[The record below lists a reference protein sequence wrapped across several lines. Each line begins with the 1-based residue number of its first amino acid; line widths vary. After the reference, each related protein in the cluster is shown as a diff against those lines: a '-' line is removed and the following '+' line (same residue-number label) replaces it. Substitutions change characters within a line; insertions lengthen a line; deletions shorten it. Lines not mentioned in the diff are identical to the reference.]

1 MNRVI
6 DSRVI
11 FFLNEEREDPYF
23 YNKEI
28 EEHIKDLKLIFE
40 PYFEHLEYLQR
51 ERQEQNSEENE
62 D

>member
-11 FFLNEEREDPYF
+11 FFLNEEKEDPYF
-23 YNKEI
+23 SNKEI
-28 EEHIKDLKLIFE
+28 EEHIKNLKLIFE

-51 ERQEQNSEENE
+51 EKPEQNSEENE

>member
-11 FFLNEEREDPYF
+11 FFLNEEKEDPYF
-23 YNKEI
+23 SNKEI

-51 ERQEQNSEENE
+51 EQPEQYSEENE

>member
-1 MNRVI
+1 MNRVMEL
-6 DSRVI
+6 RVI
-11 FFLNEEREDPYF
+11 FFLNEEKEEFYF
-23 YNKEI
+23 YNKKI

-51 ERQEQNSEENE
+51 EKPEQNSEDNE

>member
-11 FFLNEEREDPYF
+11 FFLNEEKEDPYF
-23 YNKEI
+23 SNKEI
-28 EEHIKDLKLIFE
+28 EEHIKNLKLIFE
-40 PYFEHLEYLQR
+40 SYFEYLQR
-51 ERQEQNSEENE
+51 EKLEQKNEENE

>member
-11 FFLNEEREDPYF
+11 FFLNEEKEDPYF
-23 YNKEI
+23 SNKEI

-40 PYFEHLEYLQR
+40 PYFERKGFITFKHSDTYDSAEV
-51 ERQEQNSEENE
+51 
-62 D
+62 